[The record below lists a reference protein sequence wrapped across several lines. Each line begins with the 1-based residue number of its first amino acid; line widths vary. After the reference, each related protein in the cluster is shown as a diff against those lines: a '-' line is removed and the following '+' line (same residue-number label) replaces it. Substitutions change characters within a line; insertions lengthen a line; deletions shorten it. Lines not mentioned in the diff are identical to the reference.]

1 MPALCTVLR
10 AFIGAAFIL
19 AGIFSLEAAAAAP
32 GKGGGNGL
40 TLTPDEQAWLAAH
53 PHIRL
58 GYDPSWPPFSYRD
71 AHGEISGLDA
81 DVLALISQR
90 LGVHF
95 ELITAPTWS
104 ALYAKA
110 LARDVDVLGG
120 TARTPE
126 REPFFRFT
134 APYLSFPVAIIT
146 RTDAPFLWSAQDLV
160 GRKVAA
166 PRDYA
171 PTLDLQ
177 REYPGI
183 QLTLTDTVDEAMQ
196 LVSGGEAEAVV
207 TNLANASFII
217 KTRGLTNLKIAG
229 TMPRSFELRFAVRP
243 DWPELVGILDKGIDS
258 LSSSDLQAI
267 DNRWIR
273 IDYAGVVRWDVVWK
287 FAVGIVLCGVIAVA
301 LIIARSRRLAYELAQ
316 RLRLQQ
322 ALEDSHDRLAR
333 LNEEKAELLRMAA
346 HDLRNPLTAI
356 LLSFDLAQQGGLKPE
371 VALERIRHH
380 VEQMMQL
387 MSDLLDSQMLEA
399 GGRKLTLGAV
409 STAAILHDVL
419 DALAPS
425 AERKKIHFDTSG
437 MEAAPPVLADAHA
450 LRQIVENLVSN
461 AMKFSPPGR
470 TVWLRLREWN
480 GRVRLE
486 VRDQGPGVRSDEQ
499 ERIFA
504 KYVRG
509 SARPTAGESSTGLG
523 LSIVRQLVTAMNGRA
538 WCESEPDQGATFVVV
553 LPAAALFQPM
563 AAPAIESRESA

>member
-1 MPALCTVLR
+1 MPALRATRR
-10 AFIGAAFIL
+10 AFICSVFLL
-19 AGIFSLEAAAAAP
+19 AGIFSLRAAGTAP
-32 GKGGGNGL
+32 EGGNGNNL
-40 TLTPDEQAWLAAH
+40 ILTPEEQAWLASH

-71 AHGEISGLDA
+71 TNGEIQGIDA
-81 DVLALISQR
+81 DVLALIAQR

-95 ELITAPTWS
+95 ELVTANTWS
-104 ALYAKA
+104 EVYAKA
-110 LARDVDVLGG
+110 LAREVDVLGG
-120 TARTPE
+120 TASTPE
-126 REPFFRFT
+126 RQPFFRFSST
-134 APYLSFPVAIIT
+134 YLSFPVAIIT
-146 RTDAPFLWSAQDLV
+146 RTDAPFLWSAQDLT
-160 GRKVAA
+160 GHKVAA

-177 REYPGI
+177 REYPGL
-183 QLTLTDTVDEAMQ
+183 QLQLTDTVEQAMK
-196 LVSGGEAEAVV
+196 LLSSGQAEAVV

-229 TMPRSFELRFAVRP
+229 MMPRTFDLRFAVRP
-243 DWPELVGILDKGIDS
+243 DWPELVGILDKGIAS
-258 LSSSDLQAI
+258 LTPADLQAV
-267 DNRWIR
+267 NNHWIR

-287 FAVGIVLCGVIAVA
+287 FIAGVAVCGAIAIVLIV
-301 LIIARSRRLAYELAQ
+301 LRSRRLAYELAQ

-371 VALERIRHH
+371 VALERIRIH

-399 GGRKLTLGAV
+399 GGRKFALGAV
-409 STAAILHDVL
+409 STSAIAHDVL

-425 AERKKIHFDTSG
+425 AERKKIRFDTSG
-437 MEAAPPVLADAHA
+437 IEGTPPALADPHA

-461 AMKFSPPGR
+461 AMKFSPPGSII
-470 TVWLRLREWN
+470 WLRLREWN
-480 GRVRLE
+480 GRVRFE
-486 VRDQGPGVRSDEQ
+486 VRDQGPGVRADEQ

-509 SARPTAGESSTGLG
+509 SAKPTGGESSTGIG
-523 LSIVRQLVTAMNGRA
+523 LSIVRQLATAMNGRA
-538 WCESEPDQGATFVVV
+538 WCESESGQGATFVVV
-553 LPAAALFQPM
+553 LPAAALFHPLP
-563 AAPAIESRESA
+563 APVIESRQSA